1 MRGAG
6 WKAPAAI
13 VLVARKEAG
22 VLDRLSGAMAGFTH
36 GGDEREH
43 EAVVELLL
51 LVMYA
56 DRQLRIAEK
65 DEIDAFADA
74 HQWET
79 ATFSVSQYLGPA
91 TAKVRRALD
100 SVLSVN
106 ALLADID
113 ERVVH
118 SALRTEALA
127 ACRVVAQA
135 DGTIGPDE
143 QAMLDKIAA
152 HLSR

>member
-1 MRGAG
+1 M
-6 WKAPAAI
+6 
-13 VLVARKEAG
+13 
-22 VLDRLSGAMAGFTH
+22 LDRLTGAMAGFTH

-43 EAVVELLL
+43 EAVIELLL

-65 DEIDAFADA
+65 DEIAAFADA
-74 HQWET
+74 HRWET
-79 ATFSVSQYLGPA
+79 ATFSLGQYLGPA
-91 TAKVRRALD
+91 TAKVRHALD

-113 ERVVH
+113 ERIVH
-118 SALRTEALA
+118 PALRAEALA

-143 QAMLDKIAA
+143 QSMLDKISAR
-152 HLSR
+152 LSR